1 MSYRHTGMI
10 MCATA
15 VDTAAERTRAL
26 RIYPVRSE
34 SPLLLKKIEQSLNT
48 ASARVH
54 GDTRADDEIEC
65 CSTGGSRNQINAVLS
80 TVRESL
86 TELLQ
91 AAVSLAFPLLPALP
105 AADSVLSVLLL
116 LLLLLLL
123 SVALCCVLS
132 AELLLALGCVLSAE
146 VLVSWRCVK
155 PPPRTTHSGL
165 SWHFR
170 FCVLADSFLC
180 HLLCP
185 CGQFSLLA
193 SLVAAATSGENYRLE
208 PRASCALVR

>member
-1 MSYRHTGMI
+1 MI

-54 GDTRADDEIEC
+54 GYTRADDEIEC

-80 TVRESL
+80 TVRKSL

-116 LLLLLLL
+116 LLLL
-123 SVALCCVLS
+123 
-132 AELLLALGCVLSAE
+132 
-146 VLVSWRCVK
+146 
-155 PPPRTTHSGL
+155 
-165 SWHFR
+165 
-170 FCVLADSFLC
+170 
-180 HLLCP
+180 
-185 CGQFSLLA
+185 
-193 SLVAAATSGENYRLE
+193 
-208 PRASCALVR
+208 SCALLCFIGGTFAGTWLCFVGGSVGQLAVCQATASNDAQRALVAFPLLRPCR